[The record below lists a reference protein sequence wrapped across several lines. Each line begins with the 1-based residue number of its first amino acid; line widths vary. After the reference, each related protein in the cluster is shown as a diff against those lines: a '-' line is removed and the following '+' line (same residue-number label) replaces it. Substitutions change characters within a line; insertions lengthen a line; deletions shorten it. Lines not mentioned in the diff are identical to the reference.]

1 MQPGGDPLILC
12 FVDFVSPAHAATAM
26 DALQGDFY
34 LSCNLLQVLGIL
46 VYVSLPINIVSTFGH
61 VALKNISE
69 ELLFLKYLYA

>member
-1 MQPGGDPLILC
+1 
-12 FVDFVSPAHAATAM
+12 M

-46 VYVSLPINIVSTFGH
+46 VYVSLPINIVSTVGH